1 MFRLRRV
8 KILDMIEVND
18 EDRIKAEIYFNEQQ
32 QLLNQPQ
39 IYYNG
44 IVQTAPQMISSNSN
58 GPIQLDH
65 QLYSI
70 TQSPR
75 LKPITIVDKQL
86 ISNVQ
91 NANNANPKFRGQ
103 NNNNINNGVNTNNIN
118 NNVNNANNSSN
129 LNKIDKM
136 SKEMSSRYR
145 NQY

>member
-1 MFRLRRV
+1 
-8 KILDMIEVND
+8 MIEVND

-44 IVQTAPQMISSNSN
+44 MVQTAPQLVSATNN

-65 QLYSI
+65 QLYAI

-86 ISNVQ
+86 ITNAQNV
-91 NANNANPKFRGQ
+91 NNTNPKFR
-103 NNNNINNGVNTNNIN
+103 NNKNGLEKMNKEIN
-118 NNVNNANNSSN
+118 
-129 LNKIDKM
+129 
-136 SKEMSSRYR
+136 SRYR